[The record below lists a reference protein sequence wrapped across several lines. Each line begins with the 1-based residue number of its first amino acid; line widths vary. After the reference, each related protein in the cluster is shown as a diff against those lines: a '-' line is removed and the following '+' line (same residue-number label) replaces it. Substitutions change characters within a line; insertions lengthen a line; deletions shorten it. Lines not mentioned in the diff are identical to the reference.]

1 MTKPLVSSDELHEMM
16 RGRKMIK
23 LSKIKSAMNKSSCD
37 IEGDW
42 VTIGVVL
49 NKMTKTSKN
58 GKEYSIWNLSDLS
71 SEKYSVS
78 FFLFGQTH
86 EKHWKMSVGAAIGLL
101 NASFMDKNSKN
112 PKSSEIGPLTIDDPD
127 KLLHI
132 GTSKDLSHCKAIKK
146 NGDICGSLIMNADDE
161 FCLYHVKNAFRKFS
175 SKRAEIQ
182 TTFSDKEP
190 EQYHFANNFV
200 PNATLN
206 QNNIVLEMTKVNRSQ
221 LTDKKQVEKESLKK
235 ITLNPLSRSAK
246 NLAVIS
252 NSPTNSQCLSSSKK
266 VSSSPLTRVQTASD
280 KPICPQ
286 DIFTQ
291 LKNSQTKLSETQ
303 NFKSDSPLLAKG
315 YKPGQMINLKI
326 STNEKQ
332 YNATKLK
339 AIEIF
344 KKKQQ
349 AQNTKS
355 ITAKNEKLEKILKK
369 VTACLDE
376 SNEEL
381 KKEQAE
387 AEKEKSRLI
396 ETAMQR
402 KSINSCVL
410 DVIEHKAREQ
420 HFQVLEKRERYEN
433 RLAEITE
440 LMAKVVTCRMC
451 KYTAPSQSD
460 LCKSRQHSVRFH
472 EVKKRFFQCKH
483 CKKRRFTYDSLFPVN
498 QCQHCGASSF
508 ERTSMI
514 NVSVK
519 EIILKNTQRSIPNN
533 FIIFLSFFIA

>member
-1 MTKPLVSSDELHEMM
+1 MTKPLVSSDELRESM

-23 LSKIKSAMNKSSCD
+23 LSQIKSAINKSTHD
-37 IEGDW
+37 IDGDW

-49 NKMTKTSKN
+49 NKMTKTSRN

-71 SEKYSVS
+71 SEKSTFS
-78 FFLFGQTH
+78 FFLFGKTH
-86 EKHWKMSVGAAIGLL
+86 EKHWKLPVGAVIGLL
-101 NASFMDKNSKN
+101 NASFMDKNNKN
-112 PKSSEIGPLTIDDPD
+112 QKGSEIGPLTIDDPD

-132 GTSKDLSHCKAIKK
+132 GTSKDLGHCKAIKK
-146 NGDICGSLIMNADDE
+146 NGDICGSLIMKADDE
-161 FCLYHVKNAFRKFS
+161 FCLYHIKNAFRKFS

-182 TTFSDKEP
+182 STFSDKEP

-221 LTDKKQVEKESLKK
+221 LQDKKQVEKENLKK
-235 ITLNPLSRSAK
+235 VMLNPLSRSAK
-246 NLAVIS
+246 SLAVIS
-252 NSPTNSQCLSSSKK
+252 SLQQTNPKSSLSKK
-266 VSSSPLTRVQTASD
+266 MSSLPLTSVQAEPN

-286 DIFTQ
+286 DIFMQ
-291 LKNSQTKLSETQ
+291 LKNSQTKLPNTK
-303 NFKSDSPLLAKG
+303 NCKSDSPLLAKG
-315 YKPGQMINLKI
+315 YKPGQMIDLKI
-326 STNEKQ
+326 SNNQKQ
-332 YNATKLK
+332 LDVTKQR

-349 AQNTKS
+349 AQSTKS
-355 ITAKNEKLEKILKK
+355 ITSKNEKLERILKK
-369 VTACLDE
+369 VNASLDE

-387 AEKEKSRLI
+387 TDKEKSRLI

-402 KSINSCVL
+402 KSINSGAVDL
-410 DVIEHKAREQ
+410 IERIACEK
-420 HFQVLEKRERYEN
+420 HFQALEKRERYEN

-440 LMAKVVTCRMC
+440 MMVKVVTCRMC
-451 KYTAPSQSD
+451 EYTAPSQSD
-460 LCKSRQHSVRFH
+460 LCKSRNHLVRFH

-514 NVSVK
+514 NVCEK
-519 EIILKNTQRSIPNN
+519 IL
-533 FIIFLSFFIA
+533 